1 LTAARGAGE
10 PGPPPPPP
18 GDLDRRPLPLHV
30 SPAGTELFRIHR
42 VGREAVFFGP
52 PPGRP
57 PRGRWDAPGGEFRVC
72 YLGEASFVAFAET
85 LLREPG
91 RPLVEAV
98 DVADRA
104 IARVRVERDL
114 RLVALH
120 GAGLARL
127 GATASVCMGPYDVS
141 RRWALALHEHPDRP
155 DGIRYRA
162 RHDDDGFAVALFD
175 RAADAA
181 AEVGTRGLLAPEGA
195 EELAEWLDR
204 YGIGLV

>member
-10 PGPPPPPP
+10 PGPPPLPP

-42 VGREAVFFGP
+42 AGREALFFGP
-52 PPGRP
+52 PPGKP
-57 PRGRWDAPGGEFRVC
+57 ARGRWDAPGGEFRVC
-72 YLGEASFVAFAET
+72 YLGEASFVAFAVT

-91 RPLVEAV
+91 RSLVESI

-120 GAGLARL
+120 GPGLARL
-127 GATASVCMGPYDVS
+127 GATAAVCTGPYDVS

-175 RAADAA
+175 RARDAV
-181 AEVGTRGLLAPEGA
+181 AEVGSRGLMAPEGA
-195 EELAEWLDR
+195 DELARWLDR
-204 YGIGLV
+204 YGIGLA